1 MFKAFTFI
9 SHVIYLFRKLEKK
22 FRPLLLLSKEG
33 FLEIRCLKSH
43 FFICVRHAY
52 TVKPSCDKIPH
63 KNCLK
68 TKTWYIARVAP
79 RDNYREKLW
88 LD

>member
-9 SHVIYLFRKLEKK
+9 SHVIYFFRKLEKK
-22 FRPLLLLSKEG
+22 FRPLLLLSKED

-63 KNCLK
+63 KNIGTLLGLLLG
-68 TKTWYIARVAP
+68 IIIER
-79 RDNYREKLW
+79 NSG
-88 LD
+88 